1 MCYNSGMTAFQE
13 DLTIRGAELDAGRVV
28 AVTSAEEEYRSFQQ
42 GLSLLVP
49 LLGSSVLHVT
59 GADRLD
65 FVHGQVSNDVKR
77 LKPGE
82 ASEGLLLN
90 HKGHALAGLRVL
102 RSDDLFV
109 VTDGDAGTFVQKQLN
124 DHIIFDAVK
133 LELLDAVVL
142 TLQGTP
148 AADLVKNVFD
158 ADAPSGSAFATTP
171 FQDREVMIVPVRR
184 SLPGGFDMIVPR
196 EVIELF
202 FEAFTAAGAVA
213 AGEKALNLARVSA
226 GIPAAEF
233 EGGEGI
239 LPQEAGLEH
248 AVSYTKGCYLGQEI
262 MARIEAR
269 GKLRRLLQG
278 LKLAKLPD
286 PDDRDII
293 AGGKIVGRLGTAVEH
308 PDGVVVALAVL
319 RNNLEPE
326 TLLEVGGA
334 KGRLEPLPFTSN
346 ES

>member
-1 MCYNSGMTAFQE
+1 MTAFQE
-13 DLTIRGAELDAGRVV
+13 YLTIRGAELDAGRVMS
-28 AVTSAEEEYRSFQQ
+28 VTSVKGEYHNFQR

-49 LLGSSVLHVT
+49 LLGSSVLRVT

-102 RSDDLFV
+102 RRDDLLV
-109 VTDGDAGTFVQKQLN
+109 VVDGGAGAFVQKQLG
-124 DHIIFDAVK
+124 DHIIFDAVE
-133 LELLDAVVL
+133 LEPLGAIVL
-142 TLQGTP
+142 TLQGTS
-148 AADLVKNVFD
+148 AADLIKNVFD
-158 ADAPSGSAFATTP
+158 ADAPSGSTFATSP
-171 FQDREVMIVPVRR
+171 FQGRDVTIVPVRR
-184 SLPGGFDMIVPR
+184 SLSGGFDMIVPR
-196 EVIELF
+196 EVVELL

-213 AGEKALNLARVSA
+213 AGEKVLNVARVSA

-269 GKLRRLLQG
+269 GKLRRSLQG
-278 LKLAKLPD
+278 LKLDKLPGS
-286 PDDRDII
+286 DDRDVVA
-293 AGGKIVGRLGTAVEH
+293 AGKTVGRLGTAIEH
-308 PDGVVVALAVL
+308 PDGCALALAVL
-319 RNNLEPE
+319 RNDLEPE
-326 TLLEVGGA
+326 TVLEAGGA
-334 KGRLEPLPFTSN
+334 KGRLEPLPFISS
-346 ES
+346 EA